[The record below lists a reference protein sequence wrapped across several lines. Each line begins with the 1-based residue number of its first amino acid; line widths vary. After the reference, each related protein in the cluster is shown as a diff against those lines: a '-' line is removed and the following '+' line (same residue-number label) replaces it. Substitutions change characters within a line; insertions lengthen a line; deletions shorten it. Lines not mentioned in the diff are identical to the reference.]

1 MATLWLRSANDHI
14 LHRAPTGVRIA
25 HVCPHVYIRDE
36 GRAAG
41 APLPATVNQASTRS
55 MGKVIA
61 VANQKGGVGKTTT
74 SVNIAA
80 SLAATEH
87 STLLIDMDPQANGTS
102 GLGFDPRTVEVSVY
116 EVLAGIAETEQ
127 TILHTEMP
135 FLDLVPSHINLV
147 GAEIEMIE
155 MHEREYVL
163 KRALRMIRHRYDYV
177 VIDCPPS
184 LGLLTLNALTA
195 SNSVM
200 IPVQAEYFALEGLG
214 QLLNTIKI
222 VRQHLN
228 PELEIEGVLMT
239 MYDPRLRLAS
249 QVASEVRRYFGD
261 KVFNTVVQRNVRVAE
276 APSFGK
282 PVILYDVVSTGARNY
297 MALAREIIRNNA
309 GFVVEEKHE
318 DAPRTREETVFGDG
332 HATAP
337 QHTDV
342 AAGVSQD
349 AGHIRVPSRVNE
361 PLVE

>member
-1 MATLWLRSANDHI
+1 
-14 LHRAPTGVRIA
+14 
-25 HVCPHVYIRDE
+25 
-36 GRAAG
+36 
-41 APLPATVNQASTRS
+41 

-74 SVNIAA
+74 SVNFAA

-102 GLGFDPRTVEVSVY
+102 GLGLDPRTVSASVY
-116 EVLAGIAETEQ
+116 EVLAGITPLEETIQ
-127 TILHTEMP
+127 HTEMP

-163 KRALRMIRHRYDYV
+163 KRALRLARHRYDFV

-195 SNSVM
+195 SNSVI

-239 MYDPRLRLAS
+239 MFDPRLRLAS
-249 QVASEVRRYFGD
+249 QVASEVERYFGD
-261 KVFNTVVQRNVRVAE
+261 KVFNTFIQRNVRVAE

-282 PVILYDVVSTGARNY
+282 PVILYDVVSTGAKNY
-297 MALAREIIRNNA
+297 MGLAREFIRNNQE
-309 GFVVEEKHE
+309 FTSEEARPATTATSE
-318 DAPRTREETVFGDG
+318 PTVFGDG
-332 HATAP
+332 QPTSTRPAEETEKPSPTETQSNTAVVEP
-337 QHTDV
+337 EHV
-342 AAGVSQD
+342 
-349 AGHIRVPSRVNE
+349 RVPSRVNE
-361 PLVE
+361 PLADSDEHATMPEQSEHASSRIH